1 MMKRENLTRGEL
13 THGIRAN
20 LDQFLHQLLQVMLVG
35 FTIGMMRTVVP
46 ALSES
51 EFGVPKN
58 SFMLLTAFVVAFG
71 FVKGS
76 LNFVAGRLSERIGRK
91 KVLLLG
97 WSAALPIPLLVYF
110 APSWSWIV
118 AATVLLGINQG
129 LTWSM
134 TQTSKLDIT
143 RSDQRGL
150 TIGLNEFAG
159 YVGLALA
166 GIITA
171 YLATILGA
179 RTGLLIFGLTTIS
192 LAILLTLLWVKDTL
206 PWAKSEAAKHKAG
219 ISPGLLPR
227 YPANISA
234 KPATWEVFTLV
245 SWRDK
250 RLAAISQ
257 AGLVEK
263 FVDALVW
270 VFYPVFLY
278 QRGLSLPDIGW
289 VVGVYGFVWGGS
301 QFFTGK
307 LSDHIGRHKPNV
319 WGMWICG
326 AGVAMMLLGDGMVWW
341 SISAAITG
349 FGMALLYPNLS
360 AAIADISHPNWRG
373 SAIGIYRFWRDLGY
387 GIGALGLGITAHFS
401 GKVDTAFWFVA
412 ISMFIS
418 GGILWLLG
426 EETHPRINPAAVS
439 PAPTVTPPTLEVRVI
454 SQTPPGGRCG
464 LYTGYGQALA
474 QHLGSRFQLDIS
486 TERDAHGHGFPSIWI
501 NGSPLRPSDGVIV
514 MPEDVV
520 EVLVANKIM
529 VSNDLGLALI
539 AEVNKMLHEGG

>member
-1 MMKRENLTRGEL
+1 MTTMNLQY
-13 THGIRAN
+13 GIRAN
-20 LDQFLHQLLQVMLVG
+20 LNQFLHQLLQVMLVG

-58 SFMLLTAFVVAFG
+58 SFMLLTSFVVAFG
-71 FVKGS
+71 FVKGA

-97 WSAALPIPLLVYF
+97 WVTALPIPLLVYF

-118 AATVLLGINQG
+118 AATVLLGVNQG

-134 TQTSKLDIT
+134 TQTAKLDIT
-143 RSDQRGL
+143 RPDQRGL
-150 TIGLNEFAG
+150 TIGLNEFSG

-171 YLATILGA
+171 YLATALGA
-179 RTGLLIFGLTTIS
+179 RAGLLVFGMATVL
-192 LAILLTLLWVKDTL
+192 LAITLTLLSVKDTL
-206 PWAKSEAAKHKAG
+206 PWAKLEAARHVTA
-219 ISPGLLPR
+219 PPTTMMPH
-227 YPANISA
+227 YPTNIGE
-234 KPATWEVFTLV
+234 KPTTWEVFTLM

-250 RLAAISQ
+250 RLAAICQ

-289 VVGVYGFVWGGS
+289 IVGTYGFVWGGL

-307 LSDHIGRHKPNV
+307 LSDHVGRHKPNV

-326 AGVAMMLLGDGMVWW
+326 AGVAMMLWNDGVVWW
-341 SISAAITG
+341 SFCAAVSG

-360 AAIADISHPNWRG
+360 AAIADISHPNWRS
-373 SAIGIYRFWRDLGY
+373 SAIGIYRCWRDLGY
-387 GIGALGLGITAHFS
+387 GVGALGLGVAAHFS
-401 GKVDTAFWFVA
+401 GTVDTAFWFVTV
-412 ISMFIS
+412 SMSLS
-418 GGILWLLG
+418 GGILWMFG
-426 EETHPRINPAAVS
+426 EETHPRLAS
-439 PAPTVTPPTLEVRVI
+439 P
-454 SQTPPGGRCG
+454 
-464 LYTGYGQALA
+464 
-474 QHLGSRFQLDIS
+474 F
-486 TERDAHGHGFPSIWI
+486 
-501 NGSPLRPSDGVIV
+501 
-514 MPEDVV
+514 
-520 EVLVANKIM
+520 
-529 VSNDLGLALI
+529 
-539 AEVNKMLHEGG
+539 